1 MANSELRIYLTHF
14 QMIITD
20 NRGFRFEINIP
31 DLGNMAIVDVN
42 QDAFFLGHTFH
53 VGHHPGAPVTPS
65 PNLSPVEPEESSS
78 LSTPSDNNGDPRNTP
93 QN

>member
-20 NRGFRFEINIP
+20 NQGFRFEINIP
-31 DLGNMAIVDVN
+31 DLGNMAVVHVN
-42 QDAFFLGHTFH
+42 QDVFFLGHTFH
-53 VGHHPGAPVTPS
+53 VGHHPGAPLTPS
-65 PNLSPVEPEESSS
+65 PNLSPYDPQDSSS
-78 LSTPSDNNGDPRNTP
+78 LSTPSDNDGGPGNTT

>member
-53 VGHHPGAPVTPS
+53 VGHHPGAAVTPS
-65 PNLSPVEPEESSS
+65 PNLSSVEPEESSS
-78 LSTPSDNNGDPRNTP
+78 LSTPSDNDGNPGNTP

>member
-42 QDAFFLGHTFH
+42 QDVFFLGHTFH

-78 LSTPSDNNGDPRNTP
+78 LSTPSDNDGDPGNTP

>member
-1 MANSELRIYLTHF
+1 MANTEIRIYITHF
-14 QMIITD
+14 QIIITD

-31 DLGNMAIVDVN
+31 DLGDMAIVDVH

-53 VGHHPGAPVTPS
+53 VGHHPGAVTPS

-78 LSTPSDNNGDPRNTP
+78 LSTPSENNGDPGNTP
-93 QN
+93 PN

>member
-53 VGHHPGAPVTPS
+53 VGHHPGAPVIPS
-65 PNLSPVEPEESSS
+65 PNLSSVEPEESSS
-78 LSTPSDNNGDPRNTP
+78 LSTPSDNDGNPGNTP